1 MPTPNESQLDK
12 FVSDTR
18 ETGGAT
24 MSQGGKLIP
33 VHWEHNPKAT
43 SHYMVGGAR
52 QQGGQG
58 PRWPT
63 SVVSQ
68 AQFAE
73 HGPEIM
79 RQHIEGL
86 QSRGAYPTAHVG
98 SWASDGFVELD
109 VSSVSKGGPGAER
122 RAAELTK
129 QRNEK
134 AYFKT
139 NPGQEVANPDYKDRS
154 RPSNFTVAETG
165 VKPNPEM
172 LKGKF

>member
-1 MPTPNESQLDK
+1 MPIPNEQQLGQ

-24 MSQGGKLIP
+24 MSQRGKMIP
-33 VHWEHNPKAT
+33 VHWEHDPSKT
-43 SHYMVGGAR
+43 THYMVGGAR
-52 QQGGQG
+52 MEGGKG
-58 PRWPT
+58 ERWPT

-73 HGPEIM
+73 HGPALM
-79 RQHIEGL
+79 ASHIQGL
-86 QSRGAYPTAHVG
+86 QSRGAAPHAHVG
-98 SWASDGFVELD
+98 SWASDGYVELD
-109 VSSVSKGGPGAER
+109 VSSVERGGPAAEK
-122 RAAELTK
+122 RAMELTK

-139 NPGQEVANPDYKDRS
+139 NPGMEVENPDYKDRS
-154 RPSNFTVAETG
+154 RPSGFVVAETG

>member
-1 MPTPNESQLDK
+1 MPTPNEQQLSR

-24 MSQGGKLIP
+24 MSQKGRMVP

-43 SHYMVGGAR
+43 THYMVGGAR
-52 QQGGQG
+52 MEGGRG
-58 PRWPT
+58 ERWPT
-63 SVVSQ
+63 SVISQ

-86 QSRGAYPTAHVG
+86 QSRGAAPQAHVG

-109 VSSVSKGGPGAER
+109 VSSVERGGQ
-122 RAAELTK
+122 AAEARAMKLTK
-129 QRNEK
+129 ERNEK

-139 NPGQEVANPDYKDRS
+139 NPGTEVANPDYKDRS
-154 RPSNFTVAETG
+154 RPSNFVVAETG
-165 VKPNPEM
+165 VKPDPKM
-172 LKGKF
+172 LKGNF

>member
-1 MPTPNESQLDK
+1 MAIPNEQQLGK

-24 MSQGGKLIP
+24 MSQGGKMVP
-33 VHWEHNPKAT
+33 VHWEHNPSAT
-43 SHYMVGGAR
+43 THYMIGGAR
-52 QQGGQG
+52 QQGGKG
-58 PRWPT
+58 ERWPT
-63 SVVSQ
+63 SIISQ

-79 RQHIEGL
+79 RRHIEGL
-86 QSRGAYPTAHVG
+86 QSRGVAKNAHVG

-109 VSSVSKGGPGAER
+109 VSSVERGGP
-122 RAAELTK
+122 AAEQRAMALTK

-139 NPGQEVANPDYKDRS
+139 NPGMEVENPDYRDRS

-165 VKPNPEM
+165 VKPDPKM

>member
-1 MPTPNESQLDK
+1 MPVPNESQLQR

-18 ETGGAT
+18 QTGGAT
-24 MSQGGKLIP
+24 MSQSGKMIP
-33 VHWEHNPKAT
+33 VHWEHDPSKT

-52 QQGGQG
+52 MESGKGE
-58 PRWPT
+58 RWPT

-73 HGPEIM
+73 HGPALM
-79 RQHIEGL
+79 KSHIEGL
-86 QSRGAYPTAHVG
+86 QSRGAHGTAHVG
-98 SWASDGFVELD
+98 SWASDGYVELD

-122 RAAELTK
+122 RAMELTK

-139 NPGQEVANPDYKDRS
+139 NPGQEVANPDYQDRL
-154 RPSNFTVAETG
+154 RPSGFTVAETG
-165 VKPNPEM
+165 VRPNPKM
-172 LKGKF
+172 LRGTF